1 MPIDSCRPGKS
12 APASMAVFKGASGAV
27 GSPRDQGRARG
38 GRRARGSERAGAL
51 GGGARGMGARART
64 SVPKALR
71 WSVNGGYRGD
81 AALAAVRA
89 DANRSCR
96 GRHEAHLAAEVCGA
110 GFTASG
116 AHRSIEKLIGA
127 VSGHSASFKGP
138 PRRICARAARERLSP
153 TRARAPNNSRA
164 AEQVF
169 HEQRVAARAEA
180 QKKRAGWP
188 RRRGC
193 VARR

>member
-1 MPIDSCRPGKS
+1 MRAERWAARGIKAALG
-12 APASMAVFKGASGAV
+12 V
-27 GSPRDQGRARG
+27 GGERVALRGRARWAAAREG
-38 GRRARGSERAGAL
+38 WGRVRARPCQRL
-51 GGGARGMGARART
+51 CGGASTEAIVGT
-64 SVPKALR
+64 LYSPQYVPRNVSLWLPEER
-71 WSVNGGYRGD
+71 R
-81 AALAAVRA
+81 R
-89 DANRSCR
+89 
-96 GRHEAHLAAEVCGA
+96 EAHLAAEVCGA

-138 PRRICARAARERLSP
+138 PRRICARAAREQLSP
-153 TRARAPNNSRA
+153 TRARAPENSRA